1 MITKIKIDYINGPRT
16 DKIFGMS
23 KYQKEIVKRLD
34 IIEWNVIEYNSMLE
48 MVNSNYSKLFSSKIA
63 EKSGGDL
70 TGSADKNIQKS
81 SVKTSSKNN
90 LPHNIIEITKKYLN
104 NIDRSRYKRKV
115 KKNITEGNI
124 KHITSQE
131 FAYLLKSIKM
141 KGTIVTCYDLI
152 IWAYDMNRSALW
164 KDNIEGM
171 KLADKII
178 TISEFSKNDIIKYL
192 DYPEDN
198 IKIVYPAVDH
208 SFYYQNRDKE
218 ILNRWNI
225 SPEDKV
231 VLYVGSETPRQ
242 NVPLLIEAF
251 SKVKEVMP
259 NVKLLKIGDSQSY
272 GAREKNLKLISDL
285 NLENDVIFSGYVSE
299 KDIPQ
304 CYNATDLLV
313 YPCSYAGFGLPPLE
327 AMACGTPVI
336 TSDTSSLP
344 EVVGDAGIMI
354 DPHDVDLMAEKIYEV
369 LNNGTLKER
378 LVKKGIKRAKLF
390 NWNKSAEE
398 TLQIYSDMM

>member
-1 MITKIKIDYINGPRT
+1 MKIDYINGPRT

-23 KYQKEIVKRLD
+23 KYQNEIVKRLD
-34 IIEWNVIEYNSMLE
+34 TIEWNIIEYNSMLE
-48 MVNSNYSKLFSSKIA
+48 TVNSNYSKLFSSKIS
-63 EKSGGDL
+63 EKPERDSTSIEDN
-70 TGSADKNIQKS
+70 NIIKP
-81 SVKTSSKNN
+81 SVKTSSENKTS
-90 LPHNIIEITKKYLN
+90 HKIIEIAKKTLN
-104 NIDRSRYKRKV
+104 NIDRFQYKRKV
-115 KKNITEGNI
+115 KKRITEGNI

-131 FAYLLKSIKM
+131 FAYLLKSIEM

-178 TISEFSKNDIIKYL
+178 TISEFSKNDIIKYI
-192 DYPEDN
+192 DYPEEN

-208 SFYYQNRDKE
+208 GFYYQNRDKE

-225 SPEDKV
+225 SPKDKV

-242 NVPLLIEAF
+242 NVPLLIKAF
-251 SKVKEVMP
+251 SKVKEQMP

-272 GAREKNLKLISDL
+272 GAREKNLKLVSDL

-299 KDIPQ
+299 NDIPK

-327 AMACGTPVI
+327 AMACGTPVL

-354 DPHDVDLMAEKIYEV
+354 DPHDVDLMADKIYEV
-369 LNNGTLKER
+369 LNNDTLKEK
-378 LVKKGIKRAKLF
+378 LVKKGIERAKLF
-390 NWNKSAEE
+390 NWDKSAEE